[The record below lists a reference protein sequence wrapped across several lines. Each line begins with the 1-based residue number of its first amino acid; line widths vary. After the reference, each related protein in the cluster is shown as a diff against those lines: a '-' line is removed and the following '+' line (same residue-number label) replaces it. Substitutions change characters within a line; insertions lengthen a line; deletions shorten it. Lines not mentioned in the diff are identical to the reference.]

1 MNGRDKVAGSAAG
14 RTAATPPSR
23 SSASATR
30 GAGKPLNAWFKTRG
44 WRPFPFQRDVWERLA
59 AGDSGLLHATT
70 GAGKTFAVWL
80 GAILAYG
87 GDKALVT
94 PAATVAP
101 AIPATP
107 ATSGD
112 TSTVP
117 PVASASMTIAGTP
130 VPAGRRTRAAATPPL
145 TVLWIT
151 PMRALAADTA
161 RALNE
166 PLAAIG
172 SAWRVGLRTGDT
184 PAAERAR
191 QDRRLP
197 TALVTT
203 PESLSLLLTR
213 AAAREM
219 MAGVRLVV
227 VDEWHEL
234 LGNKRGVQ
242 VQLALARLAQW
253 RADEQADPQPG
264 LQVWGLS
271 ATLGD
276 LDLAR
281 DALLA
286 AVRTPTRLVRGLTP
300 KKRVID
306 TLIPDTIERFPWAG
320 HLGTRLVAAMA
331 DEIDKSESALVFT
344 NTRAQAEIWYQALLD
359 QRPDWAGVIALHHGS
374 LDSSVRGWV
383 ETALKAGKL
392 RAVVCTSSL
401 DLGVDFAPVDRVFQV
416 GSPKGIARLLQR
428 AGRSGHSP
436 GRASR
441 VTLVPTHA
449 LELVE
454 AAAAR
459 RAVELGRIESRLP
472 PEEPLDVLVQHLVT
486 VALGGGFTADALLA
500 EVRRAWSFRALSAT
514 RFQWALAFVEH
525 GGGSLGAYPD
535 YHRVAPD
542 AEGVYRVPRAD
553 LARRHRANI
562 GTIVA
567 DAAMRIE
574 WVSGGR
580 IGTVDEAFVS
590 RLRPGDAF
598 TFAGRTVEL
607 VRTRDMTA
615 YVKRATARRG
625 AIPQWQGGRM
635 PLSSELADS
644 VIELLGAVSGA
655 DEASD
660 ASDAAG
666 TGNAAGTDRHP
677 GGTRS
682 VVIADTPEMRA
693 VAPLLD
699 LQRAWSQL
707 PRPGVL
713 LIETLH
719 TREGWHFFCYP
730 FAGRTAHLGL
740 ASLLAWRAAQRT
752 PRTFSLSMNDYGF
765 ELLSAT
771 PVDWPALIA
780 EGLFAETGFEAD
792 VLASLNAS
800 ELASRR
806 FREIAR
812 IAGLIFQS
820 HPGEGRSAR
829 QLQASAGLFYQ
840 VFTKHD
846 PDNLLLE
853 QARNEIL
860 LQELDIGRLRDALRR
875 IARSTV
881 VIETPAKPTPFGFP
895 LMIGRLR
902 ERISTEQLA
911 DRVQRML
918 AELERAAGPE
928 PSDPAAPVRAARAA
942 RRGSRRA
949 SGDAG
954 DANDTPAVHA
964 DPRVA
969 ATPLSGAQ
977 ATGLPVTDD
986 DSLDE
991 DASDAAAPSSVP
1003 QVPGRRTR
1011 RVLPR
1016 SPRRR
1021 PF

>member
-1 MNGRDKVAGSAAG
+1 MNARDREVEGIAGIEEIGTGKRAA
-14 RTAATPPSR
+14 
-23 SSASATR
+23 R
-30 GAGKPLNAWFKTRG
+30 GAGKPLNAWFRTRG

-87 GDKALVT
+87 GDQALTAPDAPAAPAAPVDS
-94 PAATVAP
+94 PAAT
-101 AIPATP
+101 
-107 ATSGD
+107 
-112 TSTVP
+112 P
-117 PVASASMTIAGTP
+117 PASAAAARAMPA
-130 VPAGRRTRAAATPPL
+130 AGRRPRAVPAPPL

-166 PLAAIG
+166 PLEAIG
-172 SAWRVGLRTGDT
+172 SRWRVGLRTGDT

-213 AAAREM
+213 AAAHDT

-234 LGNKRGVQ
+234 LGSKRGVQ

-253 RADEQADPQPG
+253 QPA

-286 AVRTPTRLVRGLTP
+286 AVRTPTHLVRGLTP
-300 KKRVID
+300 KKRLID

-320 HLGTRLVAAMA
+320 HLGTRLVAAVA
-331 DEIDKSESALVFT
+331 AEIDRSDSALVFT

-383 ETALKAGKL
+383 ETALKTGKL

-441 VTLVPTHA
+441 ITLVPTHA

-459 RAVELGRIESRLP
+459 HAVELGRIESRAP

-500 EVRRAWSFRALSAT
+500 EVRRAWSFRTLSAA

-535 YHRVAPD
+535 YHRIAPD
-542 AEGVYRVPRAD
+542 AAGVYHVPRAD

-607 VRTRDMTA
+607 VRVREMTA
-615 YVKRATARRG
+615 YVKRAAARRG
-625 AIPQWQGGRM
+625 TVPQWQGGRM
-635 PLSSELADS
+635 PLSSELANS
-644 VIELLGAVSGA
+644 VIELLGAVGAGDAAASGA
-655 DEASD
+655 
-660 ASDAAG
+660 
-666 TGNAAGTDRHP
+666 
-677 GGTRS
+677 
-682 VVIADTPEMRA
+682 PEMRA
-693 VAPLLD
+693 IAPLLA
-699 LQRAWSQL
+699 LQRDWSQL

-740 ASLLAWRAAQRT
+740 ASLLAWRAAQRA
-752 PRTFSLSMNDYGF
+752 PRTFSISMNDYGF

-780 EGLFAETGFEAD
+780 DGLLAETGLEAD

-840 VFTKHD
+840 VFAKHD
-846 PDNLLLE
+846 PGNLLLE

-860 LQELDIGRLRDALRR
+860 LEELDIGRLHDALQR
-875 IARSTV
+875 IARGSV
-881 VIETPAKPTPFGFP
+881 AIETPAKPTPFAFP
-895 LMIGRLR
+895 LMVGRLR

-918 AELERAAGPE
+918 ADLERAAGPE
-928 PSDPAAPVRAARAA
+928 PSDPAAPVRAGRA
-942 RRGSRRA
+942 SRRA
-949 SGDAG
+949 QADPGGASVPDDRPAAGAQSSGTQPAMLAGVDDAPDAHASSDADADAG
-954 DANDTPAVHA
+954 ADADAPGE
-964 DPRVA
+964 
-969 ATPLSGAQ
+969 SGRRM
-977 ATGLPVTDD
+977 
-986 DSLDE
+986 
-991 DASDAAAPSSVP
+991 
-1003 QVPGRRTR
+1003 PGRR
-1011 RVLPR
+1011 
-1016 SPRRR
+1016 PRRARQRRPRLR